1 MKEIKSLGYKDKPN
15 YEKLR
20 SIMQTGLKTIQ
31 SKDGDK
37 LEFGPLNGAVS
48 LNAKVSTHSKTH
60 VKRHKYNTTAMEFT
74 KLQVLD
80 LLLKLSYS

>member
-20 SIMQTGLKTIQ
+20 SIMQTGLKTIH

-48 LNAKVSTHSKTH
+48 LNAQVSTHSDTCIDT
-60 VKRHKYNTTAMEFT
+60 NIIPPQWNLQ
-74 KLQVLD
+74 LQVLD